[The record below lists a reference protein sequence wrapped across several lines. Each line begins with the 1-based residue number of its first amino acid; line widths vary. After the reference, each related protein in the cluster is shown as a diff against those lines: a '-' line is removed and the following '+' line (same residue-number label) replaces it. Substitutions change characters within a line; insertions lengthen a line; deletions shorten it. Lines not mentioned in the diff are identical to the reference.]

1 MIPIV
6 RICLTCSLV
15 SLTATLPA
23 LAESSHP
30 TNSKPHPSQPEVKPP
45 QTVKVSQVEVKKV
58 EPTEPTVTQPPVS
71 TRIPLSSRIFSAPTM
86 QQ

>member
-1 MIPIV
+1 MLPIV
-6 RICLTCSLV
+6 RICLACSLFGI

-23 LAESSHP
+23 SAESAK
-30 TNSKPHPSQPEVKPP
+30 KPQPEVKVP

-58 EPTEPTVTQPPVS
+58 EPKVKPS